1 MSKKRRP
8 GQIANV
14 TGKML
19 RCAKREFGCEGC
31 VLDDILLCPN
41 RIKNGAHEDCIENGI
56 IFISIKT

>member
-14 TGKML
+14 SGKVL

-31 VLDDILLCPN
+31 VLNDILLCPN
-41 RIKNGAHEDCIENGI
+41 RVKNGETEDCIENKI
-56 IFISIKT
+56 IFIPVVK